1 MGLFEMMFGKKK
13 PRFSERIWLT
23 TQGKINDLLGH
34 LRRNAQQGLNSVVVT
49 HFQDTHQSLLE
60 ILAKDGVNYQVI
72 NSASQFPHGMPD
84 VFNKKGQILVLM
96 SAAIPAFVA
105 KASNS
110 QPKNATLLP
119 VSVYMIEHY
128 PLLERDQRVLDLD
141 MVWPMRLEF
150 TSYTSLDEPWLSAFG
165 IDRVRTIIS
174 KLGIDEDEVLEHP
187 MLIQSIQSA
196 QKRLGRQVSRE
207 QVCASCQEWVLKNL
221 DRKTR

>member
-1 MGLFEMMFGKKK
+1 MGIFEKMFGKKK

-23 TQGKINDLLGH
+23 TQGKVNDLLGH
-34 LRRNAQQGLNSVVVT
+34 LQSNAQQGRNSVVVT
-49 HFQDTHQSLLE
+49 HFQDTNQSMLE
-60 ILAKDGVNYQVI
+60 ILAKEGVDYQVI
-72 NSASQFPHGMPD
+72 KNLSQFPCGMPD

-96 SAAIPAFVA
+96 SEAIPAFVA

-119 VSVYMIEHY
+119 VSVHMVEHY

-141 MVWPMRLEF
+141 MVWPVRLEF

-174 KLGIDEDEVLEHP
+174 KLGIDEDEALEHP
-187 MLIQSIQSA
+187 MLIRSIQTA
-196 QKRLGRQVSRE
+196 QKRLARQVQRE
-207 QVCASCQEWVLKNL
+207 QVCASCREWVLKNL